1 MNRDSRPSFSFG
13 FSQLETIKEYENI
26 VNFVPDSFDYESVG
40 FGENRSK
47 HKNDSHTMKKLRQKH
62 AKKDKKEEIHGSKKR
77 GSGSSAS
84 KAPAKRRRF
93 VEVISRDELPKLYMP
108 IAEYLSEELDIP
120 SSSIDAQY
128 HRLRYASLLCKYGS
142 KKAEN
147 GYFSENDDPPKPK
160 SRFSTKEKDRVL
172 HIQ

>member
-1 MNRDSRPSFSFG
+1 
-13 FSQLETIKEYENI
+13 
-26 VNFVPDSFDYESVG
+26 
-40 FGENRSK
+40 
-47 HKNDSHTMKKLRQKH
+47 
-62 AKKDKKEEIHGSKKR
+62 
-77 GSGSSAS
+77 
-84 KAPAKRRRF
+84 
-93 VEVISRDELPKLYMP
+93 MP
-108 IAEYLSEELDIP
+108 IAEYLSEELDIS

-147 GYFSENDDPPKPK
+147 VYFSENDDLPKPK